1 MIIPENVETYLQRI
15 RIPLRLSCLTK
26 TGWPASLSLWYL
38 YRDGEFYCATQASA
52 RVVKYLNRDQRCA
65 FEVSSDQP
73 PYCGVRG
80 QATARI
86 DRSLGPGILKSLL
99 TRYLGSTENPLARD
113 LLKKSSTEV
122 ASILTPRN
130 LFSWDFTERMRGS
143 IQSQSPHNCP

>member
-1 MIIPENVETYLQRI
+1 MIIPENAETYLRRI

-26 TGWPASLSLWYL
+26 TGWPASLSLWFS

-52 RVVKYLNRDQRCA
+52 RVVKYLTRDQRCA

-86 DRSLGPGILKSLL
+86 DRTLGPEILKTLL
-99 TRYLGSTENPLARD
+99 TRYLGSTDNPLARN

-122 ASILTPRN
+122 AIILTPRN
-130 LFSWDFTERMRGS
+130 YYSWDFTDRMHGS
-143 IQSQSPHNCP
+143 IQSHSPHPCP